1 MLKKR
6 VITLA
11 AGIALAAGSVAGT
24 GALAA
29 GPAAAATAHS
39 RPALMGLRLVPARA
53 SNAPAGSY
61 EIINEGQPLAD
72 MCLDAV
78 SQHDGTNGDNVQLW
92 HCNGGINQYW
102 YLSLGGLSTIVNAA
116 YGLCLDAVRQHDGTN
131 GDNVQLWQCNGGSNQ
146 EWYSTFI
153 EGSPTY
159 FDNAAHLLCLDAVSQ
174 HDGTNGDNVQLWTCH
189 SGSNQSW
196 I

>member
-11 AGIALAAGSVAGT
+11 AGIALAAGSVAGI
-24 GALAA
+24 GALPV
-29 GPAAAATAHS
+29 GPAAATAHS
-39 RPALMGLRLVPARA
+39 RPAVMGLRLVPARA

-61 EIINEGQPLAD
+61 IIINDAHNL
-72 MCLDAV
+72 CLDAV

-92 HCNGGINQYW
+92 QCNYGLNQYW
-102 YLSLGGLSTIVNAA
+102 YINLNSYATSTFVNAA
-116 YGLCLDAVRQHDGTN
+116 HGLCLDAVRQHDGTN

-146 EWYSTFI
+146 LWADDTPII
-153 EGSPTY
+153 E
-159 FDNAAHLLCLDAVSQ
+159 NLAHGLCLDAVSQ
-174 HDGTNGDNVQLWTCH
+174 HDGTNGDNVQLWSCN
-189 SGSNQSW
+189 GGINQHW